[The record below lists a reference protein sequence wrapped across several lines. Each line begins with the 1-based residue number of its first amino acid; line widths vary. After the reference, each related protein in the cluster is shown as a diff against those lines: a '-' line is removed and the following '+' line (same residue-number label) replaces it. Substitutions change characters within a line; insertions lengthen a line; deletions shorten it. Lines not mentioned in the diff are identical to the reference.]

1 MLTIRDSISV
11 LVKDTNLESINIL
24 HSKHSALLI
33 VHHVK
38 TMNYSLYRNK
48 NSEIFFCLCC
58 NSTKRVCS
66 YFPTCSI
73 DTAIQSQV
81 FSIHALTSQLYI
93 KMQKQNAP
101 INMWSRSKTE
111 KVAGYDHKR
120 KNQRTFLTVQNGR

>member
-1 MLTIRDSISV
+1 MALIEQFSDMLTTCDSISV

-24 HSKHSALLI
+24 RSKHSILLI

-48 NSEIFFCLCC
+48 NSENFFCVCC

-93 KMQKQNAP
+93 KMNKQKVP
-101 INMWSRSKTE
+101 INMLSRSKTE
-111 KVAGYDHKR
+111 QVAGYEHKR
-120 KNQRTFLTVQNGR
+120 KNQ